1 MNFFLVD
8 NKYYLID
15 NPGYGFTKINNN
27 FQEMMNSLAIAE
39 IFFLNFMNL
48 KNKYLKISNLK
59 KNSKFFNKFEK
70 YSKNKYKFEKF
81 FKKYVNLKK
90 K

>member
-48 KNKYLKISNLK
+48 KNKNLKISNLK
-59 KNSKFFNKFEK
+59 KNSKFLI
-70 YSKNKYKFEKF
+70 
-81 FKKYVNLKK
+81 NLKNIPK
-90 K
+90 ININLKNFSRNM